1 MNNKNLSINRYDIV
15 INTVKSDD
23 NYTASV
29 EIIFNIDE
37 QTKEIELDSKGLKII
52 KCDFY
57 SESHENQ
64 PSLNFKS
71 KNNKLVINSSS
82 KFEKKKMQNL
92 ELNLKG
98 R

>member
-37 QTKEIELDSKGLKII
+37 QTKEIELDSKELKII

-57 SESHENQ
+57 SESH
-64 PSLNFKS
+64 
-71 KNNKLVINSSS
+71 
-82 KFEKKKMQNL
+82 
-92 ELNLKG
+92 
-98 R
+98 